1 MIMIN
6 IDMPKSCESCPLLCV
21 DDFTDDYCCC
31 VDNSIDVD
39 CECRPDGCPIKAEI
53 TSDSLLKALISEVM
67 TPEQIQEALIID
79 WLNSFNTDS
88 APKCFEAVQLLK
100 AKVNKGK
107 N

>member
-1 MIMIN
+1 MILVDV
-6 IDMPKSCESCPLLCV
+6 DMPKNCENCSMLCE
-21 DDFTDDYCCC
+21 DDLTGYYCCC
-31 VDNSIDVD
+31 INNSFDVDN
-39 CECRPDGCPIKAEI
+39 ECRPDGCPIKAEI
-53 TSDSLLKALISEVM
+53 TLDSLLKALISEVM

>member
-1 MIMIN
+1 MILVDV
-6 IDMPKSCESCPLLCV
+6 DMPKNCYRCKLDWNRCPLQKSEFAV
-21 DDFTDDYCCC
+21 PKG
-31 VDNSIDVD
+31 
-39 CECRPDGCPIKAEI
+39 RPDGCPIKAEI

-100 AKVNKGK
+100 AKVSKGE